1 MQVQYGAF
9 EHNNSFCMQKAYTG
23 NACGPIHLN
32 VYLLNKKSNQN
43 SKTRWLT
50 KEVYFKC
57 MQFCL

>member
-32 VYLLNKKSNQN
+32 VYLLNKKSNQTQ
-43 SKTRWLT
+43 K
-50 KEVYFKC
+50 
-57 MQFCL
+57 QGG